1 MDLRKKRDN
10 KAEVFTSAMNDIM
23 FFLMLFFIIV
33 STLLNPNVIKMDLP
47 SAKNTQAI
55 HKKEILLSVNKDLQ
69 YFINN
74 KQVSYDQLK
83 PVLIQETTGNKEI
96 YVILRCDKELAVQNL
111 VNVLEIGN
119 ERAHFEAAFAQLEV
133 VWLETS
139 AGEDQVLLLTREALA
154 NAPGI

>member
-1 MDLRKKRDN
+1 MNLQPKNTKN
-10 KAEVFTSAMNDIM
+10 KAEIFTSAMNDIM

-69 YFINN
+69 YFVNN
-74 KQVSYDQLK
+74 KQIPFENLQAVLAAEVSKDREAFI
-83 PVLIQETTGNKEI
+83 V
-96 YVILRCDKELAVQNL
+96 LRCDNSLSVQQL

-119 ERAHFEAAFAQLEV
+119 NLNV
-133 VWLETS
+133 KM
-139 AGEDQVLLLTREALA
+139 VLATKKE
-154 NAPGI
+154 

>member
-1 MDLRKKRDN
+1 MNLQPKNTKN
-10 KAEVFTSAMNDIM
+10 KAEIFTSAMNDIM

-69 YFINN
+69 YFVNN
-74 KQVSYDQLK
+74 KQIPFENLQTVLAAEVSKDSEAFI
-83 PVLIQETTGNKEI
+83 V
-96 YVILRCDKELAVQNL
+96 LRCDNSLSVQQL

-119 ERAHFEAAFAQLEV
+119 NLNV
-133 VWLETS
+133 KM
-139 AGEDQVLLLTREALA
+139 VLATKKE
-154 NAPGI
+154 